1 MLAAVLEGVRDLQLR
16 DVPTP
21 GAERGQVVVR
31 VEACGICQ
39 TDYSAFT
46 GRRMNWEP
54 PMIMGHEMA
63 GVIHE
68 VGKEATEWAVGD
80 EVIISPV
87 ITCGKCRWCRLGMS
101 NHCKSG
107 IVLGGDGQEIVWDGG
122 FAQYIGVPTQVLFRK
137 PENISFPA
145 AALTEP
151 LAGSYKGMIEYSQL
165 RLGEDVVIIGAG
177 AIGLLLA
184 QVAMAAGAGRSL
196 VIDLEESRL
205 QKALEL
211 GVDFAINASRED
223 VRQRVYEL
231 LEDGPDIVF
240 EAAGTLPA
248 AQLAF
253 ELVREATRVN
263 MFGVIIPGE
272 IMVSPMRVHW
282 LETRMDASFS
292 ITPRVMEKA
301 LKLLRMGKV
310 DTEAIITH
318 QFPLTE
324 IHEAMATM
332 EKPERIK
339 VVIRPWE

>member
-1 MLAAVLEGVRDLQLR
+1 
-16 DVPTP
+16 
-21 GAERGQVVVR
+21 
-31 VEACGICQ
+31 
-39 TDYSAFT
+39 
-46 GRRMNWEP
+46 MNWEP

-68 VGKEATEWAVGD
+68 VGEEVTGWAVGD
-80 EVIISPV
+80 KVIISPV

-101 NHCKSG
+101 NHCRDG
-107 IVLGGDGQEIVWDGG
+107 IVLGGDGQDTVWDGG
-122 FAQYIGVPTQVLFRK
+122 FAQYIAVPAQVLFRK
-137 PENISFPA
+137 PEDVSFPA

-184 QVAMAAGAGRSL
+184 QVAMAGGAGRCL
-196 VIDLEESRL
+196 VIDLEEPRL

-211 GVDFAINASRED
+211 GVDFAINAKSEKARE
-223 VRQRVYEL
+223 RVYEL
-231 LEDGPDIVF
+231 LENGPDIVF

-263 MFGVIIPGE
+263 MFGVITPGE
-272 IMVSPMRVHW
+272 IMVSPMRIHW

-301 LKLLRMGKV
+301 LKLLRTGKV

-318 QFPLTE
+318 EFPLAE
-324 IHEAMATM
+324 IQEAMAAM
-332 EKPERIK
+332 ERPERIK
-339 VVIRPWE
+339 IVIRPWD

>member
-1 MLAAVLEGVRDLQLR
+1 MLAAVLEGVGDLELR

-21 GAERGQVVVR
+21 RAKPGHVVVR

-46 GRRMNWEP
+46 GRRMNWVP

-68 VGKEATEWAVGD
+68 VGEEVAVWAVGD
-80 EVIISPV
+80 KVIISPV

-101 NHCKSG
+101 NHCKDG
-107 IVLGGDGQEIVWDGG
+107 IVLGGDGQDIVWDGG
-122 FAQYIGVPTQVLFRK
+122 FAQYIAVPPQVLFRK
-137 PENISFPA
+137 PEDISFPA

-184 QVAMAAGAGRSL
+184 QVAMAGGAGRCL
-196 VIDLEESRL
+196 VIDLEEPRL
-205 QKALEL
+205 QKALDL
-211 GVDFAINASRED
+211 GVDSAINARSENARD
-223 VRQRVYEL
+223 RVYAL

-263 MFGVIIPGE
+263 MFGVITPGE
-272 IMVSPMRVHW
+272 ITVSPMRIHW

-301 LKLLRMGKV
+301 IKLLRTGKV

-318 QFPLTE
+318 KFPLTE
-324 IHEAMATM
+324 IQEAMATM
-332 EKPERIK
+332 ERPERIK
-339 VVIRPWE
+339 IVISPWD